1 MIDYRQ
7 SLAMWHFGL
16 TTVGLLLLVASF
28 WGLSQALRGSQAK
41 IALAHSALAWA
52 QIASIPILVVA
63 QMIFLVNFCWRS

>member
-1 MIDYRQ
+1 MAFWTDNGRP
-7 SLAMWHFGL
+7 SV
-16 TTVGLLLLVASF
+16 TVASF

-63 QMIFLVNFCWRS
+63 QMIFLVNFVGAVSTHLKSR